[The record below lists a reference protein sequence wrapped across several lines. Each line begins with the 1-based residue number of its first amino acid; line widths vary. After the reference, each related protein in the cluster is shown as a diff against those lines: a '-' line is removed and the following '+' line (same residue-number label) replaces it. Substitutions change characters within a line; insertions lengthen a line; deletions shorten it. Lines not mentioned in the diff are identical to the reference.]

1 MQLINTLFSDTFFQ
15 NLSKFVLFQGLQTR
29 SQDLFA
35 LVRAMVAVEDPA
47 EKESL
52 LKRIDA
58 QTSSHMLMDSINS
71 TNSLRSRKSMKS
83 QTSIIS
89 DDQGYINRY
98 DIIDRPSGSCNF
110 CGINKGR

>member
-1 MQLINTLFSDTFFQ
+1 
-15 NLSKFVLFQGLQTR
+15 
-29 SQDLFA
+29 
-35 LVRAMVAVEDPA
+35 MVSLEDPS

-52 LKRIDA
+52 VKRIDA
-58 QTSSHMLMDSINS
+58 QTSLLMLKDSTNP

-98 DIIDRPSGSCNF
+98 DFIDKPSGSCNF
-110 CGINKGR
+110 CGINKVG